1 MPDTKAL
8 CILGNMLGNKAMS
21 SLLVET
27 LAYLPGLE
35 PTYVFLDVEDYSKFP
50 APWWARLTNPWQ
62 VEFIARQKARQV
74 VDRPFDIL
82 LIHGWEKAVAFRHL
96 ARRMPAALMMDSVPA
111 TVNHQRRRQG
121 FKGWKRS
128 LSHLVHHRA
137 FARAAQEY
145 DFFLPKSSDCAA
157 SLQRD
162 YGVAP
167 ERCFV
172 THAPQ
177 NLAVWKPGARS
188 ASLPIRLL
196 FVGNDFA
203 RKGGDFLLRLYAEFL
218 TDTCSLTIVS
228 NDPSLEARKL
238 PPGVRWL
245 RGINREQL
253 LEVYRDC
260 DIFMF
265 PSQQDYAPQVLA
277 EALAVGLPCLVN
289 DFDGARDLVHNGE
302 TGFVFTLDT
311 PAEVWAE
318 HVKRLAA
325 NPGELTR
332 MSACAR
338 QLAEEKLGV
347 DRFEHLIA
355 EIIERLR
362 AKR

>member
-1 MPDTKAL
+1 MT
-8 CILGNMLGNKAMS
+8 

-27 LAYLPGLE
+27 LNRAPGLD
-35 PTYVFLDVEDYSKFP
+35 PTYVFVDVEDYRKFP
-50 APWWARLTNPWQ
+50 APWWARATNPWQ
-62 VEFIARQKARQV
+62 VEFIARRKARQA

-82 LIHGWEKAVAFRHL
+82 LVHGWEMAVAFRNL
-96 ARRMPAALMMDSVPA
+96 ARRAPAAAMMDSVPA
-111 TVNHQRRRQG
+111 TVDRQRRRQG

-137 FARAAQEY
+137 FARAARDF

-162 YGVAP
+162 YGVDA

-177 NLAVWKPGARS
+177 NLAVWKTGARS
-188 ASLPIRLL
+188 VSLPLRLL

-203 RKGGDFLLRLYAEFL
+203 RKGGDFLFRLYAEYL
-218 TDTCSLTIVS
+218 AGTCSLTIAS
-228 NDPSLEARKL
+228 NDPSLAARKL
-238 PPGVRWL
+238 PPGVQWL
-245 RGINREQL
+245 RGKNREQL
-253 LEVYRDC
+253 LEVYRES
-260 DIFMF
+260 DIFVF

-277 EALAVGLPCLVN
+277 EAMAAGLPCLVN
-289 DFDGARDLVHNGE
+289 DFDGARDLVHSGE

-325 NPGELTR
+325 NPGELIR

-355 EIIERLR
+355 EVIERLR
-362 AKR
+362 AMQENYVREPL